1 VRAWFPFYAADW
13 LADEDVEL
21 MTLEQQGAYV
31 RLLCYQW
38 REGSIPADPNK
49 IRNLLGGIN
58 GNKFRVIWSGI
69 EAKFPLCNDAS
80 RRENTRLRLAFDS
93 AKSAYEARS
102 VGVSKYRKSLNTG
115 SGQPEV
121 NLEFNSPNQNQNQ
134 NQNQNKD
141 LSLARVPAALTPH
154 VLGLMFDQ
162 ETGRPN
168 SGNLT
173 ALSSLVDRIRKHR
186 ELSKA
191 ERTEVE
197 HAAAFVA
204 GFKSIVGQWKA
215 AGKPAPSLTVEKFD
229 EHFAHVCDWVEGKF
243 RVAST
248 STQQPAAPRRRNDL
262 TALATG
268 KVRES

>member
-13 LADEDVEL
+13 LADEDVDL
-21 MTLEQQGAYV
+21 MPLETQGAYV
-31 RLLCYQW
+31 RLMCHQW
-38 REGSIPADPNK
+38 REGSIPADTAS
-49 IRNLLGGIN
+49 IARLLRVHH
-58 GNKFRVIWSGI
+58 KTFSVIWSKL
-69 EAKFPLCNDAS
+69 ETKFPLS
-80 RRENTRLRLAFDS
+80 ETGQRRLNTRLKNVQDQQALKSRRQANNA
-93 AKSAYEARS
+93 AKRWESQETDHAMAMPRQCD
-102 VGVSKYRKSLNTG
+102 GNAI
-115 SGQPEV
+115 
-121 NLEFNSPNQNQNQ
+121 QNQSQSQ
-134 NQNQNKD
+134 NTD

-204 GFKSIVGQWKA
+204 GFKAIVGQWKA